1 MPPRRRYSN
10 RKLTQDSYILTS
22 DPTYGL
28 KRVVFLWGFVIVV
41 LVMLGL
47 GVRYFEDRLASESSV
62 SAMRQQNRELQEALS
77 KARFDL
83 EVELATRG
91 ELERQVVGLND
102 ELKQIRE
109 ELAFIKSATKGAP
122 AAR

>member
-1 MPPRRRYSN
+1 MPSRRRYSN
-10 RKLTQDSYILTS
+10 RNLTQDSYLLTS

-28 KRVVFLWGFVIVV
+28 KRIVFLWGLVIVV

-47 GVRYFEDRLASESSV
+47 GIRYFEDRLASESSV
-62 SAMRQQNRELQEALS
+62 SAMRQHNRELQEALS

-91 ELERQVVGLND
+91 ELERQVVSLND
-102 ELKQIRE
+102 ELKQVRE

-122 AAR
+122 PAR

>member
-1 MPPRRRYSN
+1 MPARRRYSN
-10 RKLTQDSYILTS
+10 RNLTQDSYVLTS

-28 KRVVFLWGFVIVV
+28 KRIVFLWGLVIVV

-47 GVRYFEDRLASESSV
+47 GIRYFEERLASESSA
-62 SAMRQQNRELQEALS
+62 SAMRQHNRELQEALS

-91 ELERQVVGLND
+91 ELERQVVSLND
-102 ELKQIRE
+102 ELKQVRE
-109 ELAFIKSATKGAP
+109 ELAFIKSATKGTPP
-122 AAR
+122 AR

>member
-1 MPPRRRYSN
+1 MPSRRRYSN
-10 RKLTQDSYILTS
+10 RNLTQDSYILTS

-28 KRVVFLWGFVIVV
+28 KRIVFLWGLVIVV
-41 LVMLGL
+41 VVMLGL
-47 GVRYFEDRLASESSV
+47 GVRYFEDRLASESSL
-62 SAMRQQNRELQEALS
+62 SAMREHNRELQEALS

-91 ELERQVVGLND
+91 ELERQVISLND

-122 AAR
+122 PAR

>member
-1 MPPRRRYSN
+1 MPARRRYSN
-10 RKLTQDSYILTS
+10 RNLTQDSYVLTS

-28 KRVVFLWGFVIVV
+28 KRIVFLWGLVIVV

-91 ELERQVVGLND
+91 ELERQVVSLND
-102 ELKQIRE
+102 ELKEIRE
-109 ELAFIKSATKGAP
+109 ELAFIKSATKGALP
-122 AAR
+122 AR

>member
-1 MPPRRRYSN
+1 MPSRRRYSN
-10 RKLTQDSYILTS
+10 RNLTRDSYILTS

-28 KRVVFLWGFVIVV
+28 KRIVLLWGLVV
-41 LVMLGL
+41 VVVVMLGL
-47 GVRYFEDRLASESSV
+47 GVRYFEDRLASESSL
-62 SAMRQQNRELQEALS
+62 SAMRQHNRELQDALS

-91 ELERQVVGLND
+91 ELERQVISLND

-122 AAR
+122 PAR

>member
-1 MPPRRRYSN
+1 MPSRRRYSN
-10 RKLTQDSYILTS
+10 RHLTQDSYVLTS

-28 KRVVFLWGFVIVV
+28 KRVVFLWGLVVIV

-47 GVRYFEDRLASESSV
+47 GVRYLEDRLASESSV

-91 ELERQVVGLND
+91 ELERQVVSLND
-102 ELKQIRE
+102 ELKQVRE
-109 ELAFIKSATKGAP
+109 ELVFIKSASP
-122 AAR
+122 AAPPAR